1 MELGLLNIEYMV
13 MSEEQY
19 QKCLS
24 WSVERGLTLDPRI
37 ERKKVNGVYG
47 MYAKESIPA
56 DTIIA
61 SFPIQELI
69 PKGKKT
75 DFPKNMPDEVKVMN
89 AAAVELSKGES
100 STYYGCVAMFET
112 LEELKA
118 HSFYFF
124 TEAELSWIQQFNPIV
139 FRLALEQRSRIDVAK
154 ASIKKLNPKL
164 DSKFIIQ
171 AILNYFSRSW
181 AKGVGFLPILD
192 LFNHSDRKGNTLL
205 RAVGGTH
212 MAHNTRIAYEKGEQV
227 FISYSRH
234 DIAIFALNYDYFDP
248 EGVHSIDYSLR
259 ALHSIKTGTKQKVF
273 ELIKA
278 EYGGKFFDMNGV
290 RHFKIAAKNLL
301 FLENAPSFKLITYFK
316 MITQIEAGL
325 NKQTVN
331 DQFFLESLL
340 ATMNAFI
347 SAIKVDQFDVKD
359 LPEKL
364 HRFYYLSQKEKKM
377 LLSNRDWVIDNFTV

>member
-1 MELGLLNIEYMV
+1 
-13 MSEEQY
+13 
-19 QKCLS
+19 
-24 WSVERGLTLDPRI
+24 
-37 ERKKVNGVYG
+37 
-47 MYAKESIPA
+47 
-56 DTIIA
+56 
-61 SFPIQELI
+61 
-69 PKGKKT
+69 
-75 DFPKNMPDEVKVMN
+75 
-89 AAAVELSKGES
+89 
-100 STYYGCVAMFET
+100 
-112 LEELKA
+112 
-118 HSFYFF
+118 
-124 TEAELSWIQQFNPIV
+124 
-139 FRLALEQRSRIDVAK
+139 
-154 ASIKKLNPKL
+154 
-164 DSKFIIQ
+164 
-171 AILNYFSRSW
+171 
-181 AKGVGFLPILD
+181 VGFLPILD